1 MFNVIDPSC
10 SFLDEYLLTMIEY
23 LRNKSDGTVMLEIV
37 RNIKTFRNLEPYVV
51 LRNLSI
57 VKEQNAPDD
66 DGFSLPM
73 YKYL

>member
-37 RNIKTFRNLEPYVV
+37 RNVKTFRNLEPYVV

-57 VKEQNAPDD
+57 VKE
-66 DGFSLPM
+66 
-73 YKYL
+73 

>member
-57 VKEQNAPDD
+57 VKE
-66 DGFSLPM
+66 
-73 YKYL
+73 